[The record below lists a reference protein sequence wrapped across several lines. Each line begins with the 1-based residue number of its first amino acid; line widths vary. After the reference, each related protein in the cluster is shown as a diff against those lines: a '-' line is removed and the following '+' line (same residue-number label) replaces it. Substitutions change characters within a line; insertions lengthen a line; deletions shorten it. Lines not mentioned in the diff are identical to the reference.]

1 MGPWKS
7 KPQKQQYTVT
17 LFDYNHLAHVIV
29 LKQISKFMSYCT
41 VFALLYFEYEGYFP
55 SISPG
60 AGIWRG
66 YLSEDLLFF
75 EFGGGGG
82 VYSEGSIHRGACFRN
97 FTIFV

>member
-1 MGPWKS
+1 M
-7 KPQKQQYTVT
+7 T

-41 VFALLYFEYEGYFP
+41 VFALLYFECEGYFP

-66 YLSEDLLFF
+66 SLSEDLLRF
-75 EFGGGGG
+75 EFRGGGGYIRRG
-82 VYSEGSIHRGACFRN
+82 LYIEGLVFGILRYLFDRKVAGSYKK
-97 FTIFV
+97 

>member
-1 MGPWKS
+1 M
-7 KPQKQQYTVT
+7 T

-41 VFALLYFEYEGYFP
+41 VFALLYFECEGYFP
-55 SISPG
+55 SISHG

-66 YLSEDLLFF
+66 YLSEDLLHF
-75 EFGGGGG
+75 EFGVG

>member
-1 MGPWKS
+1 M
-7 KPQKQQYTVT
+7 T

-41 VFALLYFEYEGYFP
+41 VFALLYFECEGYFP

-66 YLSEDLLFF
+66 YLSEDLLRF
-75 EFGGGGG
+75 EFGVGGGG